1 MEVKDSYTSDESVHF
16 KPSISDLYAV
26 KDDAF
31 MINKKYE
38 NVTDVKLVSDE
49 TMLISKRDVVEKE
62 RRSNPEFGACHKF
75 EKTHTNRVK
84 IRADLM
90 ESDNLLPLIEMD
102 EEDDTD
108 PNQTLLFACSPFAL
122 PSSRAHQSLKDS
134 VRGMD
139 KPSTSSSEASNNKEN
154 INAEVP
160 KLGMEPMQMKRRKKV
175 GGGGYNLRK
184 SLAWD
189 QAFFT
194 DEGILDPREL
204 TLITG
209 INANTCG
216 GGLASISEEGNS
228 ACSSGNRCRD
238 GPNDTEA
245 ASEEARREKN
255 RTPKGNKYKTGF
267 SSGNHDS
274 SSHRKDR
281 NKILSTSRTNIARP
295 KVEGSSKP
303 LAASLKRPANS
314 NILKTARKES
324 KLPKLPSSKPGSCL
338 SVTTKGSTTAS
349 QLRHNLIPKPTIN
362 VQKNVGMRYSVK
374 NAHVSQSKT
383 KTGSGSVN
391 IPAKELPQRTVRNLG
406 NSFSKEAS
414 STKSRSVQF
423 NRANTG
429 SETVPDKIQLRN
441 FQEEPV
447 PRTTKSIAPQT
458 ITDSNNSLPEVAR
471 VTTSG
476 AFHIHRATKV
486 TIPDCVQSCESQE
499 RPAVIA
505 APHYTNLYNIGAH
518 PPNIQPAR
526 PSGLRMPSLSLRF
539 FDQKTDSESG
549 SLQQKKTQQCTTSMG
564 SNRRNG
570 DLRPTAA
577 PARTPLKSNDITEN
591 IRSVVLTPRGQ
602 CYAPSILS
610 TPCSSIQPSPNPN
623 YTGNTVKGVPDS
635 SMHTNP
641 ERAIAPM
648 VDIKVQYECRGSEFE
663 SHKVTEQE
671 GRVLGHEET
680 MEMDKIVCKGDE
692 DIKASHL
699 NEQLEEGNGTSTH
712 FSENVGYN
720 KVGVGTYQ
728 PMSGSVD
735 GSSSLIPE
743 TKDKSVFQNDEDRL
757 QSYTAISTSTSGQSI
772 LHQEQN
778 ILTTVVGS
786 TGFRQNLAPT
796 PKKQADTEES
806 DVPKVGFESHL
817 DAGRLEA
824 EDRVSELFLESQ
836 KYETGRD
843 DHGATQWVGSS
854 LEHCVV
860 MQHEELGQENAV
872 VNVVNDKSSHMEDDA
887 RCNMGIACS
896 VAKRR
901 ISITSRDSLE
911 DEAGYKGIT
920 DAVELKGKVTVIDTS
935 CIPCQGM
942 ITEQRNDDDDGL
954 FFVSRRSH
962 VKDVETLV
970 LDDYPSAEC
979 IYVNLQDSPLRESV
993 TLLSQDS
1000 PSAESYH
1007 IEPGTSFEKQ
1017 GELHDSCVRDAVT
1030 LLLHDDPLTDG
1041 AEGVHFT
1048 PSISIKNKAQLQDSG
1063 TGSQSA
1069 KCFEATTR
1077 VPSLQKSKFNLSTE
1091 SSTPEENPC
1100 PNVTEGNDHME
1111 VPGEKQ
1117 DVVDVALIT
1126 GKLLANVQFKCR
1138 EVASLIDDHN
1148 QSGLSH
1154 LLTTKSVL
1162 KMDECATTSQ
1172 GFHIEGRD
1180 IAVVTNEDEH
1190 KHEENDKSQEMGII
1204 TESFSKKSLVSEK
1217 TQHDNIMKTNK
1228 TVQGCAGGSKT
1239 DTHFQSE
1246 NPTLVGTETVIGF
1259 SEAHVDDAQVQ
1270 LLDGDVVHSCSRLT
1284 SILLHNHSIENFD
1297 HKQPELANTE
1307 IELKQSDVY
1316 ECDPKESDTIV
1327 HALTVG
1333 QELEYE
1339 ISRSTVIDS
1348 LNEHNE
1354 DYSDNESKSNTECG
1368 DLAHFSEL
1376 ESSGE
1381 DKMVGV
1387 ETTCMDYN
1395 LASEPMLE
1403 NKETMFGALFDIEL
1417 VSADNDRV
1425 FIKEGLSPEKIANLD
1440 KPNNALDS
1448 ALVVPEH
1455 ECDLQTPHDSTEIL
1469 PVVQGNISGF
1479 TGDNQPNEPQ
1489 GSVVILPKMETY
1501 DYFTSEESGRDLE
1514 LFVQD
1519 PSESNSSLTVSPQLK
1534 TCVKTTNTAFCSV
1547 AAEKCLGVG
1556 KDESLLTNTYSIEAE
1571 GSKISIE
1578 EAEKEV
1584 LQEEKIPMV
1593 GAFSHESDGGCDFK
1607 EKKDAAMMTSNNI
1620 KKQGKSLVIHLPNA
1634 VPFSDEWLAAI
1645 EAAGEEILT
1654 MKCGAVQ
1661 HSPQDKSLPEPS
1673 PWSPVKKKAT
1683 QIGPYDCTKYT
1694 NAMPSNSH

>member
-1 MEVKDSYTSDESVHF
+1 
-16 KPSISDLYAV
+16 
-26 KDDAF
+26 
-31 MINKKYE
+31 
-38 NVTDVKLVSDE
+38 
-49 TMLISKRDVVEKE
+49 
-62 RRSNPEFGACHKF
+62 
-75 EKTHTNRVK
+75 
-84 IRADLM
+84 
-90 ESDNLLPLIEMD
+90 MD

-122 PSSRAHQSLKDS
+122 PSSRSHQSLKDS

-160 KLGMEPMQMKRRKKV
+160 KLGMEPIQMKRRKKV

-189 QAFFT
+189 RAFFT
-194 DEGILDPREL
+194 DEGILDSREL

-245 ASEEARREKN
+245 ASEEARREKS

-267 SSGNHDS
+267 SSGNNDS

-295 KVEGSSKP
+295 KVEGGSKP
-303 LAASLKRPANS
+303 LAASSYPFFLFMSLNSRTLKRPANS

-324 KLPKLPSSKPGSCL
+324 KLPKLPSSKPGSYL

-362 VQKNVGMRYSVK
+362 VQKNVGMKYSVK

-391 IPAKELPQRTVRNLG
+391 MPAKELPQRTVRNLG

-414 STKSRSVQF
+414 LTKSRPVQVD
-423 NRANTG
+423 RANTG

-447 PRTTKSIAPQT
+447 PRATKSIAPQT

-476 AFHIHRATKV
+476 AFHIHRTTKATI
-486 TIPDCVQSCESQE
+486 TNCLQSCESQE
-499 RPAVIA
+499 SPAVLA
-505 APHYTNLYNIGAH
+505 APHHMYLYNIGAH

-526 PSGLRMPSLSLRF
+526 PSGLRMPSPSLRF

-570 DLRPTAA
+570 DPRPPAA

-591 IRSVVLTPRGQ
+591 MRSVVLTPRGQ

-610 TPCSSIQPSPNPN
+610 TPCSSIQSSPNPN

-635 SMHTNP
+635 SMYTNP

-648 VDIKVQYECRGSEFE
+648 VDIKVQFECRGSEFE
-663 SHKVTEQE
+663 SNKVTEQE
-671 GRVLGHEET
+671 GRGLGHEET
-680 MEMDKIVCKGDE
+680 MEMEKIVCKGDE

-699 NEQLEEGNGTSTH
+699 NEQLEEVNGASIH
-712 FSENVGYN
+712 FSGNVGYN
-720 KVGVGTYQ
+720 KVGVETYQ
-728 PMSGSVD
+728 LMSGSVD
-735 GSSSLIPE
+735 GSASLIPA

-778 ILTTVVGS
+778 ISTTVAGS
-786 TGFRQNLAPT
+786 TGFMQNLAQT

-806 DVPKVGFESHL
+806 DVPKVDFESHL
-817 DAGRLEA
+817 DASRLEA
-824 EDRVSELFLESQ
+824 ENRVSELFLESQ
-836 KYETGRD
+836 KDETGRD
-843 DHGATQWVGSS
+843 DHGATQCVGSS

-872 VNVVNDKSSHMEDDA
+872 VNVEDDKSSHMEDNA

-911 DEAGYKGIT
+911 DEAGYRGIT
-920 DAVELKGKVTVIDTS
+920 DAIEWKGKVTVIDTS
-935 CIPCQGM
+935 CIPCQGT
-942 ITEQRNDDDDGL
+942 ITEQRNDDDDSL
-954 FFVSRRSH
+954 FFVSSRSH
-962 VKDVETLV
+962 VKDAETLV
-970 LDDYPSAEC
+970 VHDYPSAEC
-979 IYVNLQDSPLRESV
+979 IHVNLQDSPLRESV

-1007 IEPGTSFEKQ
+1007 IEPGTSFQKQ
-1017 GELHDSCVRDAVT
+1017 GELHDSCVSDAVT
-1030 LLLHDDPLTDG
+1030 LLLHDNPLTDG

-1063 TGSQSA
+1063 TGTQSA

-1077 VPSLQKSKFNLSTE
+1077 VPALQKSKFNLFTE
-1091 SSTPEENPC
+1091 SSSPEENPC

-1162 KMDECATTSQ
+1162 EMDECATTSQ
-1172 GFHIEGRD
+1172 GFHIEGLD
-1180 IAVVTNEDEH
+1180 IAAVTIEDEH

-1204 TESFSKKSLVSEK
+1204 TESFSKKSLVAEK
-1217 TQHDNIMKTNK
+1217 TQHDNIMKINT

-1239 DTHFQSE
+1239 DTRFQSE
-1246 NPTLVGTETVIGF
+1246 NPTLEGTEIVIGF
-1259 SEAHVDDAQVQ
+1259 SEAHVEDAQVQ
-1270 LLDGDVVHSCSRLT
+1270 LLDGDVVRSCSRLT
-1284 SILLHNHSIENFD
+1284 SVLHNHSIENFD

-1307 IELKQSDVY
+1307 IELEQSDVY
-1316 ECDPKESDTIV
+1316 DCDPKESDTIV

-1348 LNEHNE
+1348 LNEHKE
-1354 DYSDNESKSNTECG
+1354 DYTDNVSTHNTECG
-1368 DLAHFSEL
+1368 DLAHLSEL

-1403 NKETMFGALFDIEL
+1403 NKETLFGALFDIEL

-1455 ECDLQTPHDSTEIL
+1455 ECDLHTPHASTEIL
-1469 PVVQGNISGF
+1469 PVVQGNVSSF
-1479 TGDNQPNEPQ
+1479 NGDNQPNEPQ
-1489 GSVVILPKMETY
+1489 GSVVILPSMETY

-1514 LFVQD
+1514 FCVQD

-1534 TCVKTTNTAFCSV
+1534 TCVKTTNTAFSV
-1547 AAEKCLGVG
+1547 TAEKCLGVG
-1556 KDESLLTNTYSIEAE
+1556 KDESLLTNTYSIGAE

-1578 EAEKEV
+1578 EAEEEV
-1584 LQEEKIPMV
+1584 LQEEKIPMA
-1593 GAFSHESDGGCDFK
+1593 GEFSHESDCGCDFK
-1607 EKKDAAMMTSNNI
+1607 EKKEATMMTSNKI
-1620 KKQGKSLVIHLPNA
+1620 KKQDKSLVIHLPNA